1 MSKNSNA
8 SPTVPTF
15 NSYYIGTGMEFFKTI
30 FTNPVVNA
38 QWIKAT
44 KRTGD
49 PALTNLGLLNV
60 WATTTSQLNPNFV
73 YMKGSRFLPRTPTVR
88 DMRYA
93 SDDVVKVLVYADS
106 GLTDDAV
113 YI

>member
-1 MSKNSNA
+1 MSTNSNA
-8 SPTVPTF
+8 SPTVPAF

-60 WATTTSQLNPNFV
+60 WATTTS
-73 YMKGSRFLPRTPTVR
+73 
-88 DMRYA
+88 
-93 SDDVVKVLVYADS
+93 
-106 GLTDDAV
+106 
-113 YI
+113 